1 MGGVELALTIDEL
14 HARRLRRNPLY
25 RALKGGNAVLARR
38 AHQTGTAPSAASSV
52 AVVTAGHRQRE
63 LSPEAREIAD
73 RVGALDWY
81 HVLELPHGIRTP
93 GRVDL
98 RGEIGQYGLPPD
110 MRGMRALD
118 IATFDGFLAF
128 EMERRGAEVIATDL
142 ARGSQADWPA
152 RMRGYLP
159 PEHEVQL
166 GGGFAL
172 AKELLSSKVE
182 RREVSVYD
190 LSPETVG
197 TFDFVLMSDLLQH
210 LRDPARALEAA
221 FSVVREDGCMVLA
234 EVYEPALERYQRPFF
249 ELRDNIRYTWSFPST
264 AALKRMLA
272 VAGFGSVEE
281 IARPQLSHRGDVSAP
296 KIVLKARPSKD
307 AVSSRTVRKG
317 FAIGGVELQASIRRP
332 ARAAQAPQ
340 SQRPAS

>member
-93 GRVDL
+93 GRIDL

-142 ARGSQADWPA
+142 ARGSISERAKERLDGAYETFSHDLPATRGKGPSQPNTACVGCMLVEKLVPSIVASTMRVAAPRESLSVARESSKPTVPNSPTTRIRSGYGTKPCDGWADLYLASPRIDVAVPRHVLNELWAHGARQPCHLLTAHVRSQADS
-152 RMRGYLP
+152 
-159 PEHEVQL
+159 Q
-166 GGGFAL
+166 
-172 AKELLSSKVE
+172 K
-182 RREVSVYD
+182 
-190 LSPETVG
+190 
-197 TFDFVLMSDLLQH
+197 
-210 LRDPARALEAA
+210 LEA
-221 FSVVREDGCMVLA
+221 L
-234 EVYEPALERYQRPFF
+234 
-249 ELRDNIRYTWSFPST
+249 
-264 AALKRMLA
+264 
-272 VAGFGSVEE
+272 
-281 IARPQLSHRGDVSAP
+281 
-296 KIVLKARPSKD
+296 
-307 AVSSRTVRKG
+307 
-317 FAIGGVELQASIRRP
+317 
-332 ARAAQAPQ
+332 
-340 SQRPAS
+340 